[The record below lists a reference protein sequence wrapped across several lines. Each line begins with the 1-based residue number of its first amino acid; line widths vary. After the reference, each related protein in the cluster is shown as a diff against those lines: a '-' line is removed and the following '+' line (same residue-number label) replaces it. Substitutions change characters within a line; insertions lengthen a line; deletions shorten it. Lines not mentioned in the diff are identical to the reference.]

1 MNSFVAT
8 AAPAVAASPIDG
20 TLTNDGFFPDIDLSA
35 LRDAMRLDGTVTRE
49 RLRHAARDAML
60 TVNDE
65 LAAWRTRQRAAGAGS
80 LADVSA
86 ERVDGESVHVFQVM
100 GYHWKRLGYA
110 SVDEFVARMETS
122 EGDQLDGFV
131 RFVAADSSLLS
142 ALKNRKWAAFAKGY
156 NGPDYARNLYDA
168 KLAQAYERYAGTK
181 AAA

>member
-65 LAAWRTRQRAAGAGS
+65 LAAWRARQRAAGAAS
-80 LADVSA
+80 LADVPA
-86 ERVDGESVHVFQVM
+86 ERLDGESVHVFRYRRAVYHLAHADVTEKYRGFDSTKSGGQVAAE
-100 GYHWKRLGYA
+100 LA
-110 SVDEFVARMETS
+110 ATVDESRRNAR
-122 EGDQLDGFV
+122 
-131 RFVAADSSLLS
+131 
-142 ALKNRKWAAFAKGY
+142 WAISDILGI
-156 NGPDYARNLYDA
+156 ARSTVELI
-168 KLAQAYERYAGTK
+168 
-181 AAA
+181 